1 MPGPLCFSRLASPP
15 VLALLDFA
23 NEWIKTGGIVA
34 LALIVF
40 AESGL
45 LIGFFLPGDSQL
57 FFAGFLASGA
67 AVEQFGERYMPSLW
81 VVALVCAVAA
91 IVGDQVGYLIGKRFG
106 PALFARPKSR
116 LFDPAHVTKAEAFFE
131 RHGAKTIVLARF
143 VPIVRTFVPTV
154 AGVSSMHYRTFVTF
168 NVIGGVLWGAGITT
182 LGYFLGEIDAVK
194 NNIEIAAIV
203 IVAVSVLPLVLE
215 FVKHRRSAKI

>member
-1 MPGPLCFSRLASPP
+1 MPGPLCFSAVASPF

-23 NEWIKTGGIVA
+23 NEWIKSGGIVV

-45 LIGFFLPGDSQL
+45 LIGFFLPGDSLL
-57 FFAGFLASGA
+57 FFAGFLSSAA
-67 AVEQFGERYMPSLW
+67 AVEQFGQRYMPPLW
-81 VVALVCAVAA
+81 ILALVCAVAA
-91 IVGDQVGYLIGKRFG
+91 VLGDQAGYLIGKRFG
-106 PALFARPKSR
+106 PALFQRPKSR
-116 LFDPAHVTKAEAFFE
+116 LFDPAHVAKAEAFFD

-154 AGVSSMHYRTFVTF
+154 AGVSSMHYGTFVRF
-168 NVIGGVLWGAGITT
+168 NLIGGVLWGAGITT
-182 LGYFLGEIDAVK
+182 LGYFLGEIDVVK

-215 FVKHRRSAKI
+215 FVKHRRSAKV